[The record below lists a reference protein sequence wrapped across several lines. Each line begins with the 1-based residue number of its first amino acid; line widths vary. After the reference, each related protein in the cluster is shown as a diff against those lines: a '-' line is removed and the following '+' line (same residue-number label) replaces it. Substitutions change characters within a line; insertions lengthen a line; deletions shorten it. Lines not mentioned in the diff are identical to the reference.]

1 MRAWYSLPILAL
13 LLGCSSDPAT
23 GEDPD
28 AGDVGGDDALDTGS
42 PTEAGADA
50 TDSGASDTSGD
61 TGTPT
66 DTAAPAD
73 TGVDAPVGP
82 KADIH
87 YIGRFDKNATRARF
101 DWSGSALR
109 TRFVGTG
116 IDVKLAGSAN
126 QFQVEIDGAPTAVI
140 KHAGGTV
147 THSLAKGLTD
157 AEHDLLLVKRTEAFY
172 YPVDFLGFVPTSGK
186 PLVPTA
192 ARTRLIEVIGDSITC
207 GYGVLGAS
215 VSCSFSADTESAY
228 DAYGSIAARALN
240 AEAVMISWS
249 GIGAYR
255 DNGGKT
261 SEQMPTLWT
270 RTLGTDPAP
279 WSFSY
284 TPDAVIVNLGTNDF
298 AKGDP
303 GKPYETAMT
312 GLVKDIRKRYPKAEI
327 FLALGSMLTDPD
339 LSKARAHLDAVI
351 TGLGD
356 AKVSRVELGVQ
367 DLAVDGG
374 GCDYH
379 PNVKTQK
386 KMADKL
392 VVALKARL
400 GW

>member
-28 AGDVGGDDALDTGS
+28 AGDVGGDDAMDTGT

-50 TDSGASDTSGD
+50 TDTGTPSDTGAPTD
-61 TGTPT
+61 TGTPK
-66 DTAAPAD
+66 AD

-147 THSLAKGLTD
+147 THSLAKGLAD

-172 YPVDFLGFVPTSGK
+172 YPVDFLGFVPASGK

-249 GIGAYR
+249 GSAPTATTAARRPSRCPRSGPAR
-255 DNGGKT
+255 
-261 SEQMPTLWT
+261 SAPTLRRGASRT
-270 RTLGTDPAP
+270 RPT
-279 WSFSY
+279 
-284 TPDAVIVNLGTNDF
+284 
-298 AKGDP
+298 
-303 GKPYETAMT
+303 
-312 GLVKDIRKRYPKAEI
+312 R
-327 FLALGSMLTDPD
+327 
-339 LSKARAHLDAVI
+339 
-351 TGLGD
+351 
-356 AKVSRVELGVQ
+356 
-367 DLAVDGG
+367 
-374 GCDYH
+374 
-379 PNVKTQK
+379 
-386 KMADKL
+386 
-392 VVALKARL
+392 
-400 GW
+400 